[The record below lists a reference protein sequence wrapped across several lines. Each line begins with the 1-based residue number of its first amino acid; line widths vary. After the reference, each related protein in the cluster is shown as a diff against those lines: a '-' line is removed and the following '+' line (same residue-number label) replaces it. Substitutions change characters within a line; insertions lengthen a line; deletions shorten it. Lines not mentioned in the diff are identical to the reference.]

1 MTQVLHLTNGK
12 TIQEKLEA
20 KESRV
25 TTLMDTNASDAEIIE
40 TIYLSALSRY
50 PNETER
56 KRLTALLAETPQE
69 EKRSAIEDLFWSVL
83 TSKEFL
89 FQH

>member
-12 TIQEKLEA
+12 TIQEKIEA
-20 KESRV
+20 KEGRITQLLS
-25 TTLMDTNASDAEIIE
+25 TSASSAEIID
-40 TIYLSALSRY
+40 TAYLAALSRH
-50 PNETER
+50 PTDLELSRLSAIIDQTVDSE
-56 KRLTALLAETPQE
+56 KRLAV
-69 EKRSAIEDLFWSVL
+69 EDLFWSIL

>member
-20 KESRV
+20 KDNRI
-25 TTLMDTNASDAEIIE
+25 TKFLDAKIPDAEIIE
-40 TIYLSALSRY
+40 TIFLSTLSRY
-50 PNETER
+50 PTDSE
-56 KRLTALLAETPQE
+56 KQRLATLLSETPE
-69 EKRSAIEDLFWSVL
+69 GEKRQSLEDLFWSVF

>member
-1 MTQVLHLTNGK
+1 MTQVLHLLNGK
-12 TIQEKLEA
+12 TIQEKLESKDGRVA
-20 KESRV
+20 KFLE
-25 TTLMDTNASDAEIIE
+25 TNIPNNELIDIV
-40 TIYLSALSRY
+40 YLSAITRY

-56 KRLTALLAETPQE
+56 QQLSAVLDEAVGDDKRA
-69 EKRSAIEDLFWSVL
+69 AIEDLYWSVL

>member
-20 KESRV
+20 KEGRV
-25 TTLMDTNASDAEIIE
+25 NALLDSKASDDQIVESV
-40 TIYLSALSRY
+40 YLSALSRY

-56 KRLTALLAETPQE
+56 QRLSAVLTETAVD
-69 EKRSAIEDLFWSVL
+69 EKRVAIEDLFWSVL